1 MYAKTKIS
9 IIFIILISSLVF
21 GQEFKTLNQDGK
33 LKESRG
39 LLSKVITTIPKGSKV
54 EIIYK
59 SFEKGFYRVIYNGR
73 DGFLHKKYLDP
84 VSETPR
90 KNKSAV
96 GTIIFNEDFNNNNQ
110 HWRETKNAF
119 KEFFFRN
126 GQYFIIQQEDGR
138 LTWDSK
144 FINVD
149 TDEDFII
156 DASVT
161 LNWKQNGGA
170 YLMFGIDEN
179 NRNYHAVH
187 IKKEEGKKEVYFGKY
202 IDGKWTGEWK
212 DANLKGYGEQN
223 WVQISKKG
231 KTIHYFIN
239 EELIFSKPFE
249 SFFGNY
255 IGLGCQGTQ
264 NVSFEYLRVRQ
275 DVQNFSDNKNPYNT
289 KREITTYNY
298 SNTVKLRKI
307 GKVYEIPAVMNGAID
322 VNFVFDYDTADI
334 IISPYVASRLLKTGT
349 IRDEDWLDGTYYET
363 ADGTIAKSRRFKFYS
378 LRIGNNIL
386 KDVTCTISNSIDAP
400 MVLGH
405 DVLSRFGKYSFN
417 YLDETLTLD

>member
-1 MYAKTKIS
+1 MNSQIKIS
-9 IIFIILISSLVF
+9 IVFIFFISSIVF
-21 GQEFKTLNQDGK
+21 AQEFKTLNQDGK

-39 LLSKVITTIPKGSKV
+39 LLSKVITTIPKGSSV

-73 DGFLHKKYLDP
+73 DGYLHKKYLDP
-84 VSETPR
+84 VTEVQN
-90 KNKSAV
+90 KNKSEV
-96 GTIIFNEDFNNNNQ
+96 GTIIYNEDFNNNNQ
-110 HWRETKNAF
+110 HWRETKSAF

-126 GQYFIIQQEDGR
+126 GQYFIIQQENGR
-138 LTWDSK
+138 LTWDSE
-144 FINVD
+144 FINID

-156 DASVT
+156 DASVA
-161 LNWKQNGGA
+161 LHWKQNGGA

-179 NRNYHAVH
+179 NRNYYGVQ
-187 IKKEEGKKEVYFGKY
+187 IKKEAGKKEAYFGKY
-202 IDGKWTGEWK
+202 IDGKWVGEWR
-212 DANLKGYGEQN
+212 DANLKDYGEQN
-223 WVQISKKG
+223 WIQISKKG
-231 KTIHYFIN
+231 KTVYYFIN
-239 EELIFSKPFE
+239 SELVFSKPFE

-275 DVQNFSDNKNPYNT
+275 DVQNFSDNKHQYNT
-289 KREITTYNY
+289 RRDITTYNY
-298 SNTVKLRKI
+298 SNTVKFRKI
-307 GKVYEIPAVMNGAID
+307 GKIYEIPAVMNGALD
-322 VNFVFDYDTADI
+322 VNFVFEYDTKDI

-349 IRDEDWLDGTYYET
+349 IRDEDWLYGTYYET
-363 ADGTIAKSRRFKFYS
+363 ADGTIAKSRRFKFNS
-378 LRIGNNIL
+378 FRIGNKIL

-417 YLDETLTLD
+417 YLNETLTLN